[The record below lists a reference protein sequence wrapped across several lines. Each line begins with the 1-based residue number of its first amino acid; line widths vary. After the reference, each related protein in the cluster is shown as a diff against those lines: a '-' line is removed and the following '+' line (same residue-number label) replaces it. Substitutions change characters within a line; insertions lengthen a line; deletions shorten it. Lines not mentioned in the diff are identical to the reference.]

1 MPPNLAGIGCGR
13 AGVKMRSMADL
24 LTYISSRGEAAA
36 YRQAAAEALESL
48 PHRGPDETGVEVVG
62 TDVIFAHKRLS
73 IIDVAGSHEP
83 LPYANGRYLL
93 TFNGEIYNYIE
104 LREELIREHG
114 ARFDTQGDG
123 EVIVAG
129 FHYWGEAV
137 VERLGGVFAFVI
149 VDTPQ
154 RLGFGARGPY

>member
-83 LPYANGRYLL
+83 LPYADGRYPL
-93 TFNGEIYNYIE
+93 TYNGEIYNYIQ

-114 ARFDTQGDG
+114 PPFDTQRDAD
-123 EVIVAG
+123 VVVAG
-129 FHYWGEAV
+129 DHYSGEAV
-137 VERLGGVFAFVI
+137 LHPLPAGVLVALRHNHQN
-149 VDTPQ
+149 P
-154 RLGFGARGPY
+154 